1 MTERH
6 WKDIRP
12 GWHEI
17 VIQLDETNPR
27 THKIEIIEWI
37 EKSIEMHK
45 RHCVYTWTD
54 EIVKIK
60 FRYQRDYIMAR
71 LRW

>member
-1 MTERH
+1 MTERN
-6 WKDIRP
+6 WTDVRP

-17 VIQLDETNPR
+17 IIQLNEYNPHQHRIDILEWLDEHIDMPQ
-27 THKIEIIEWI
+27 
-37 EKSIEMHK
+37 

-54 EIVKIK
+54 KVVKIK
-60 FRYQRDYIMAR
+60 FRYQRDYVFAR

>member
-12 GWHEI
+12 GWYEI
-17 VIQLDETNPR
+17 IIQLNEENPHP
-27 THKIEIIEWI
+27 HKIEIIEWI
-37 EKSIEMHK
+37 DKTIEMPD

-54 EIVKIK
+54 QVVKLK
-60 FRYQRDYIMAR
+60 FRYQRDYVFAR

>member
-1 MTERH
+1 MTKH

-12 GWHEI
+12 GWHEL
-17 VIQLDETNPR
+17 VIHLNEEDPHP
-27 THKIEIIEWI
+27 HKIEIVEWI
-37 EKSIEMHK
+37 EKSVQMPD
-45 RHCVYTWTD
+45 RHCIYTWTD

-60 FRYQRDYIMAR
+60 FRYQRDYVLAR

>member
-1 MTERH
+1 MSKR
-6 WKDIRP
+6 WQDIRP
-12 GWHEI
+12 GWNEL
-17 VIQLDETNPR
+17 VIHLNEENPQV
-27 THKIEIIEWI
+27 HKIEIIEWV
-37 EKSIEMHK
+37 EKTIEMSD

-60 FRYQRDYIMAR
+60 FRYQRDYVLAR

>member
-1 MTERH
+1 MTKH

-12 GWHEI
+12 GWHEL
-17 VIQLDETNPR
+17 VIPLNGENPHP
-27 THKIEIIEWI
+27 HKIEILEWI
-37 EKSIEMHK
+37 DKMIEMPE

-54 EIVKIK
+54 ETLKIK

>member
-1 MTERH
+1 MTARA

-12 GWHEI
+12 GWPEI
-17 VIQLDETNPR
+17 IIQLNEYDPQ

-37 EKSIEMHK
+37 EKNIQKVE
-45 RHCVYTWTD
+45 RHCVYTWT
-54 EIVKIK
+54 ENKVRIK
-60 FRYQRDYIMAR
+60 FRYERDYIMCR